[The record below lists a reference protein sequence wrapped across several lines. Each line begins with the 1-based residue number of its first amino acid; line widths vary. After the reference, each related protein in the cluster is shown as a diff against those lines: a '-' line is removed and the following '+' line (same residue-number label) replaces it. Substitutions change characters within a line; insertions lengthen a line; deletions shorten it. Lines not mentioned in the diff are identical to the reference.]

1 MGDNMNR
8 FHSCLR
14 SLGVFAVVLCGALP
28 AIGAALPNTGLMGT
42 VKSSQGKLL
51 EGVPVSAKAQGSTIT
66 TSVYT
71 NRSGEYYFPPLP
83 AGQYHLWTQAVGF
96 EFTDAERAIS
106 PSKKIQQDFT
116 LKPST
121 ASWKQLS
128 DAEWFAS
135 LPEGTAADKK
145 MKRVLLYNCG
155 TCHSSG
161 FVLEKRFNKA
171 DWGLIVNHMLKI
183 VGSADPQDGPAG
195 GGKFAKPMLDDQ
207 GTAIGSG
214 RRVVEFYK
222 NDIIA
227 YLARVRG
234 PEAMPL
240 KPNPFPRATGESAA
254 IVVTEYDVPSKDSR
268 TLGRLDS
275 ETGLTTQF
283 RLNNDGTTARNDA
296 PTYHNNEFRDGSD
309 WSRGLR
315 ADSQEE
321 GQHDLIFGKDGYVYL
336 PPSTGVGLDQQANIW
351 YGDAMAV
358 KFDIKAEKL
367 TSFSLPKGWPTFYNG
382 KDVDA
387 KGNFWAAEPTGVYRL
402 NPKTGEYREF
412 KSRTPVSRP
421 YGVTVDSEDSVW
433 FAELAINKVGYVDGG
448 TGEVGEV
455 SLPPIDDEEIDPTDK
470 EVGWGWAAN
479 QPLYSKGPRRLRADM
494 KGDTLWVCEFF
505 AGRLAKIDI
514 HTKKLTEYKLPGS
527 YRYAYLYEPVV
538 DKNHIVWFSLANAD
552 AFGKFDP
559 ATEKFT
565 FYPLP
570 TRGTNVRH
578 IDVDNTKP
586 IPEIWLPYDSVGKVA
601 RIQFRANAEH

>member
-1 MGDNMNR
+1 MNR
-8 FHSCLR
+8 SLSR
-14 SLGVFAVVLCGALP
+14 SRDLGLFAALLLGALP
-28 AIGAALPNTGLMGT
+28 AMGAALPSTGLMGT
-42 VKSSQGKLL
+42 VKSSKGNPL

-71 NRSGEYYFPPLP
+71 DRNGEYYFPPLP
-83 AGQYHLWTQAVGF
+83 AGQYRLWTQTVGF
-96 EFTDAERAIS
+96 GLRRVDRALS
-106 PSKKIQQDFT
+106 LGKRIQQDFT
-116 LKPST
+116 LKTS
-121 ASWKQLS
+121 SVYWKQLS
-128 DAEWFAS
+128 DVEWFAS
-135 LPEGTAADKK
+135 LPDDTAADRK
-145 MKRVLLYNCG
+145 MKRVLLNNCG

-161 FVLEKRFNKA
+161 FVLEKRFNKD
-171 DWGLIVNHMLKI
+171 DWGLIISQMLKI
-183 VGSADPQDGPAG
+183 SGSADPPDGPAG
-195 GGKFAKPMLDDQ
+195 GGKFAKPMFDDQ
-207 GTAIGSG
+207 GNPIGSG

-222 NDIIA
+222 NDIID

-234 PEAMPL
+234 PETLPL

-254 IVVTEYDVPSKDSR
+254 IVVTEYDVPSADGR
-268 TLGRLDS
+268 TLGRLDPKS
-275 ETGLTTQF
+275 GLTTQF

-296 PTYHNNEFRDGSD
+296 PYYHNNEFRDGSD

-315 ADSQEE
+315 ADSEEE
-321 GQHDLIFGKDGYVYL
+321 GQHDLILGKDGYIYL
-336 PPSTGVGLDQQANIW
+336 SPGIGVGLDPQANVW

-358 KFDIKAEKL
+358 RFDVKNERL
-367 TSFSLPKGWPTFYNG
+367 SSFSLPKGWPTFYNG

-402 NPKTGEYREF
+402 NPKTGGYTEF
-412 KSRTPVSRP
+412 KSRTPVGRP
-421 YGVTVDSEDSVW
+421 YGVTVDSEDNVW
-433 FAELAINKVGYVDGG
+433 FAQLAINKIGYVDGS

-455 SLPPIDDEEIDPTDK
+455 SLPSIEDEDIDPADK

-494 KGDTLWVCEFF
+494 KGSSLWVCEFF

-514 HTKKLTEYKLPGS
+514 HTKKLTEYKLPGR
-527 YRYAYLYEPVV
+527 YRYAYVYEPVI

-586 IPEIWLPYDSVGKVA
+586 IPEIWLPYDSAGKVA
-601 RIQFRANAEH
+601 RIQFRAKTAY